1 LPPCN
6 DHRRLEAQHKGLDR
20 QFHADEEEQHHDA
33 EFGQQRHVFRCRD
46 HAHAGGA
53 ERKAGQDEPHQRWLP
68 EPHEAKAEKRRD
80 SHRDRDSQHGIAV
93 VPALSDRLL
102 DDLFHGLLDNAT
114 NGFNRT

>member
-1 LPPCN
+1 MPVGPSS
-6 DHRRLEAQHKGLDR
+6 
-20 QFHADEEEQHHDA
+20 
-33 EFGQQRHVFRCRD
+33 
-46 HAHAGGA
+46 
-53 ERKAGQDEPHQRWLP
+53 KAGKDEPHQRRLL